1 ERAPGCARPKRR
13 SAAPEGGASLMRC
26 RARSAA
32 GRPEDERVADV
43 HEAAALRLGDLDRA
57 AGAGHAV
64 LDALVAHAAGR
75 RALDHALR
83 RDLELHDHGAGQV
96 LLHHQLALVAVP
108 DPRQLAADVAADD
121 VLVEVAGGGGVADA
135 DLRRARLA
143 AAHAAAAGAGAVARP
158 GAGAVADEAVAAG
171 ADGAPAGA
179 AAAGPD
185 ALQAVAPAA
194 RHLADLVAD
203 QAAVDVAVVDAG
215 GEVSRTGQRGERPA
229 RGLLQEAE
237 HTGLAG
243 VLDRLLLGQLRRRV
257 VVLHGV
263 LAGLTGRLL
272 LAHLALVERHLGAGA
287 AGGLL
292 VTGVHLLLFLL
303 RVLL

>member
-1 ERAPGCARPKRR
+1 
-13 SAAPEGGASLMRC
+13 
-26 RARSAA
+26 
-32 GRPEDERVADV
+32 
-43 HEAAALRLGDLDRA
+43 
-57 AGAGHAV
+57 
-64 LDALVAHAAGR
+64 
-75 RALDHALR
+75 
-83 RDLELHDHGAGQV
+83 
-96 LLHHQLALVAVP
+96 
-108 DPRQLAADVAADD
+108 
-121 VLVEVAGGGGVADA
+121 
-135 DLRRARLA
+135 
-143 AAHAAAAGAGAVARP
+143 GAGAVARP

-257 VVLHGV
+257 VVLHDV

-303 RVLL
+303 RVLLRLGLDAGEAPLAAEAIVVERLGVGRHRAEQRDEAEDDDRGAAEVGQNRGVGGGEQRGGVPARRRHRRDEEGLLPRADPEAGLVRDRHLHGSRRGGRRPRPALPSQ